1 MASAKQ
7 IETAQ
12 QYADR
17 LLSFWQLQR
26 AAGIK
31 PEFRRLPANDSL
43 ERDLEIIRQCM
54 ECQQ

>member
-7 IETAQ
+7 RETAQ

-43 ERDLEIIRQCM
+43 ERDLELIRQCM
-54 ECQQ
+54 E

>member
-1 MASAKQ
+1 MISPEQ
-7 IETAQ
+7 RETAQ

-31 PEFRRLPANDSL
+31 PQFRRLPANDSL
-43 ERDLEIIRQCM
+43 ERDLELIRTCM
-54 ECQQ
+54 R